1 MRVEFHDSATVTPE
15 WNGNQDLPK
24 EDQFTVTMTPL
35 STNDLIDLLDVLAAM
50 EIDES
55 EMSNVDMNQ
64 AAKIIKATQDLIP
77 RYCTIN
83 ELFTPHGASI
93 DASVVVSDARF
104 MTLAVELFASLMAA
118 SQTIASVTWPKA
130 RI

>member
-1 MRVEFHDSATVTPE
+1 MKVDFHDSTTVTPE
-15 WNGNQDLPK
+15 WNGNQDLP
-24 EDQFTVTMTPL
+24 EDERFTVEMTPL

-77 RYCTIN
+77 RYCVIN
-83 ELFTPHGASI
+83 KLFTPAGAPI
-93 DASVVVSDARF
+93 DANVVVSDARF

-118 SQTIASVTWPKA
+118 SQVDEEDEGN
-130 RI
+130 